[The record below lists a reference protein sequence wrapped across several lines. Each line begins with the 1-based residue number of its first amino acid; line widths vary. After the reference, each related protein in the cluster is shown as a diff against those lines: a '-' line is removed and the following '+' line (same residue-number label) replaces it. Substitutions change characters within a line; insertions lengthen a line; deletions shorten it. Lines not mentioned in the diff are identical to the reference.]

1 MYVPNLDKET
11 QRGATHTLTLDGGAT
26 LRPNLD
32 KETDVVRPI
41 LCLKKLTYLRK
52 PTWCDPYFASKS

>member
-1 MYVPNLDKET
+1 MHVPNLDKET

-32 KETDVVRPI
+32 KETRRGATHTLPPND
-41 LCLKKLTYLRK
+41 LRR
-52 PTWCDPYFASKS
+52 